1 MTSVARPQ
9 AKEGVLRV
17 TPYAGSE
24 AKPGGGQLINISS
37 NESAFGASAAAQK
50 AYTDV
55 ATNLRRYPEIDAR
68 SLRQALAAHYD
79 LEPERIICGNGS
91 DQIID
96 LLALAYAGVGDEV
109 LYSAHG
115 FQIYPIA
122 AHTVGAMPVAAPEVN
137 LNTDVDALLD
147 RVSER
152 TRILFLANPN
162 NPTGTF
168 VTRAELARL
177 HAGLPGDVVL
187 VIDAAYAE
195 YVTHADYEPGI
206 ELARTRDNVVMTRT
220 FSKIYALASLR
231 VGWAYGPSEIIDILD
246 RIRPPF
252 NVNAPAIAGAIAA
265 LEDREHTEIARRHN
279 AELLPWFTGEI
290 EAMGLTV
297 NPSVANFVIV
307 HFDPETPKNA
317 EAAYQYLFDRGIVT
331 RRVGGYGLPD
341 WVRMSIGTRAEMT
354 IVRDTLKEF
363 LEKND

>member
-1 MTSVARPQ
+1 MTEAARPQ

-37 NESAFGASAAAQK
+37 NESAFGASARAVE
-50 AYTDV
+50 AYTKAASD
-55 ATNLRRYPEIDAR
+55 LRRYPEIDAR
-68 SLRQALAAHYD
+68 SLRQALAAHYG
-79 LEPERIICGNGS
+79 LEAERIICGNGS

-109 LYSAHG
+109 VYSAHG
-115 FQIYPIA
+115 FQMYPIA
-122 AHTVGAMPVAAPEVN
+122 AHAVGAMPVAAPEVN
-137 LNTDVDALLD
+137 LTTDVDALLD
-147 RVSER
+147 KVGER

-168 VTRAELARL
+168 VTRSELARL
-177 HAGLPGDVVL
+177 HAGLPGNVVL

-195 YVTHADYEPGI
+195 FVTHADYEPGI
-206 ELARTRDNVVMTRT
+206 ELARAHDNVVMTRT
-220 FSKIYALASLR
+220 FSKIFALASLR
-231 VGWAYGPSEIIDILD
+231 VGWAYGPREIIDILD

-252 NVNAPAIAGAIAA
+252 NVNAPAIDGAIAA
-265 LEDREHTEIARRHN
+265 LADHEHTETARRHN
-279 AELLPWFTGEI
+279 GEVLPWFTGEV
-290 EAMGLTV
+290 EALGLTV

-307 HFDPETPKNA
+307 HFDPDTPKNA
-317 EAAYQYLFDRGIVT
+317 EAAYQHLFDNGIVT

-341 WVRMSIGTRAEMT
+341 WVRMSIGTREEMT
-354 IVRDTLKEF
+354 IVRDALKEF